1 MNDKTS
7 PSDPDLEIIKKDL
20 LKIDKKIAD
29 YQIYQIPRSQILD
42 KLDAYQ
48 KSLPKGSDIG
58 ALIDEISIEIKI
70 TSMKKSVPGKI
81 FSAFNQSVPRITPSQ
96 ENGLSNY

>member
-20 LKIDKKIAD
+20 LKIDKKIAAIR
-29 YQIYQIPRSQILD
+29 YIKSQDPKFLD

-58 ALIDEISIEIKI
+58 ALIDEISLKLKI